1 MNVAL
6 VKPTTDHAL
15 GELFAAARSRLPGSG
30 PVAEVRQNAFD
41 DFARLGLPHR
51 RIEEW
56 KYTDLRAL
64 LREIAPLAATPDQA
78 ALARAA
84 KAVKSLGHRQ
94 HAETGAGRWR
104 IRARNCLM

>member
-64 LREIAPLAATPDQA
+64 LREIAPAGCDAGSGRA
-78 ALARAA
+78 CRAA
-84 KAVKSLGHRQ
+84 KAVKSLGIDSTQ
-94 HAETGAGRWR
+94 KLVLVDGVFAPATV
-104 IRARNCLM
+104 

>member
-6 VKPTTDHAL
+6 VKPTTEHAL

-30 PVAEVRQNAFD
+30 PVAELRQKAFD

-64 LREIAPLAATPDQA
+64 LREIAPLAPAPLATAPRACLRSRTDQ
-78 ALARAA
+78 
-84 KAVKSLGHRQ
+84 
-94 HAETGAGRWR
+94 
-104 IRARNCLM
+104 RARR